1 MRSQK
6 GWFKNKRINI
16 LSLVLPLITVSSIY
30 FISAPDFPA
39 SITRIDPEFVCLLN
53 GLNVSLLKIHNIGF
67 TDSPGTP
74 FLVLSGILLRIVHFL
89 FGSDSIIDDVLSRPD
104 YYIESASYV
113 LLVITLILM
122 VWGGNKVHRSTQS
135 TAAML
140 LIQSTIIISPICFY
154 LQVRFNMDRISP
166 LLVFVFAVYTISY
179 LYNSISSNRFAILSG
194 IILGIGFITK
204 FNFVVLTI
212 IPVLMLPPF
221 KYWLKY
227 AAAFIVSAFISFLPI
242 IDKFQDVKRFLSS
255 LFFNKGS
262 YGTGEEGIASFDLI
276 IKSFKNASQLN
287 LSFVLISCLA
297 FVVLVIYL
305 IKKKKDNKKRI
316 GFLMGYFIAIALII
330 VLASKNYK
338 NYYLAPV
345 LGLSGTSLFLVW
357 EYFKRFIE
365 QKKCLKMVILFVLI
379 SVLSLPTLFKMNQQ
393 IALKKKN
400 NAYRNETVNYIKNH
414 IDATDYLFL
423 EPTWKTGA
431 MVEDALLYGVSYV
444 AGRNDF
450 TPYYLKHY
458 PRVLS
463 FEGTD
468 RPIKHFRTKDAKIY
482 EILNESNTMYLFSG
496 SGRNTKKLMQELEK
510 NAKLVG
516 MSTDFDTT
524 FVNTNNDERLIK
536 ATFNPA
542 LDQNKQIIQK
552 TYFNNMEA
560 SPEAWKQQGLSSEKS
575 FSGTMSDV
583 IKKGDKYGSTFHL
596 KADTVMENPI
606 TALEFSCKY
615 LQESEQNGARL
626 IIEITNKDGNVLR
639 QAVFC
644 SDYSLK
650 SNTWNDFQYKLYLT
664 PKFQQVNE
672 LKVYFYNSKKVA
684 VYIDDI
690 TVSLSIQLPNSSI

>member
-1 MRSQK
+1 MSSQNS
-6 GWFKNKRINI
+6 WFQNKQINI
-16 LSLVLPLITVSSIY
+16 LSLVIPLITISSLY

-53 GLNVSLLKIHNIGF
+53 GLNVSLLKFHNIGF
-67 TDSPGTP
+67 TDSPGAP
-74 FLVLSGILLRIVHFL
+74 FLVLSGVLLRIVHFL
-89 FGSDSIIDDVLSRPD
+89 FGSGSIIDDVLSRPD

-113 LLVITLILM
+113 LLIFTFFLM
-122 VWGGNKVHRSTQS
+122 VWGGNKVYRSTQS
-135 TAAML
+135 IAAML
-140 LIQSTIIISPICFY
+140 FIQSTLLISPICFY

-166 LLVFVFAVYTISY
+166 LLVFVFAVYAILY
-179 LYNSISSNRFAILSG
+179 LYDSVSSNRFAILSG

-204 FNFVVLTI
+204 FNFIVLTI
-212 IPVLMLPPF
+212 IPVLMLPSF

-242 IDKFQDVKRFLSS
+242 IDKFQDVRRFLSS
-255 LFFNKGS
+255 LFLNKGS

-276 IKSFKNASQLN
+276 LKSFEYASQLN
-287 LSFVLISCLA
+287 LSFVIISGLA
-297 FVVLVIYL
+297 SVVMEIYL
-305 IKKKKDNKKRI
+305 IKKKKEKRKRI
-316 GFLMGYFIAIALII
+316 GFMIGYFIAIVLII

-345 LGLSGTSLFLVW
+345 LGLSGISLFLVW
-357 EYFKRFIE
+357 EYLNQFIE
-365 QKKCLKMVILFVLI
+365 LRKRLKIVVVFVLI
-379 SVLSLPTLFKMNQQ
+379 SLLSLPTLIKMNQQ

-400 NAYRNETVNYIKNH
+400 NAFRNETLNYIKNH
-414 IDATDYLFL
+414 ITATDYLFL

-450 TPYYLKHY
+450 TPYYLEHY

-468 RPIKHFRTKDAKIY
+468 KPIKHFRTKDAKID
-482 EILNESNTMYLFSG
+482 EVLTKSNTIYLFSG
-496 SGRNTKKLMQELEK
+496 PGRNTKRLMNELEK

-516 MSTDFDTT
+516 MSTSYDTT

-536 ATFNPA
+536 ATFSPA
-542 LDQNKQIIQK
+542 PDQKKLIIQK
-552 TYFNNMEA
+552 TYCNNMEET
-560 SPEAWKQQGLSSEKS
+560 PEAWKQQGLTSEKS
-575 FSGTMSDV
+575 FSGTVSDV
-583 IKKGDKYGSTFHL
+583 IRKGDKYGSTFHL
-596 KADTVMENPI
+596 KDDPVMENPI
-606 TALEFSCKY
+606 TSLELSCKF
-615 LQESEQNGARL
+615 LQESEKNGARL
-626 IIEITNKDGNVLR
+626 IIELTNKDGNVLR

-644 SDYSLK
+644 SDYSLQ
-650 SNTWNDFQYKLYLT
+650 SNTWDDFKYKLYLT

-672 LKVYFYNSKKVA
+672 LKLYFYNSKKEA

-690 TVSLSIQLPNSSI
+690 ALSLSVQIPNSRI